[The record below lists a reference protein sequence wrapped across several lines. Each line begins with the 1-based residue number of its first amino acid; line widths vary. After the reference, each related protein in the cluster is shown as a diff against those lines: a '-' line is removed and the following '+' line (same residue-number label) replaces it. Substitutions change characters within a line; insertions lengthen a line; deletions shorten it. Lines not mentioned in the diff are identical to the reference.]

1 MTITA
6 VLLAGG
12 ESRRMGRDKATIEFE
27 GQPLWQRQL
36 EILRSLAPEKI
47 FVSARTTPSWL
58 PDDIEVILDDPPSRG
73 PLSGLTKALEH
84 MRTSHLLALAIDM
97 PFMTSKQLGTLWCR
111 AATGCGVVPVLGEG
125 AEPLAAIYPAEA
137 APEFATALA
146 GFDFS
151 LQGLI
156 RKLAAQGKL
165 QLLPASVEDE
175 YLYGSVNEPDDL
187 ERPARPALD
196 AWHGDRAPLRSKP
209 RRYSR

>member
-1 MTITA
+1 MITLTA

-12 ESRRMGRDKATIEFE
+12 ESRRMGRDKATIEFG
-27 GQPLWQRQL
+27 GQPLWRRQL
-36 EILRSLAPEKI
+36 DVLRAVGPEKI
-47 FVSARTTPSWL
+47 FVSARTRPSWL
-58 PDDIEVILDDPPSRG
+58 PEDAELLLDDPPARG
-73 PLSGLTKALEH
+73 PLSGLTKALAEL
-84 MRTSHLLALAIDM
+84 RTTHLLALAIDM
-97 PFMTSKQLGTLWCR
+97 PFMTSEQL
-111 AATGCGVVPVLGEG
+111 AALCELAGEGRGVVPVIGER

-165 QLLPASVEDE
+165 QLLPASLEDE

-187 ERPARPALD
+187 
-196 AWHGDRAPLRSKP
+196 
-209 RRYSR
+209 